1 MKIMTP
7 ITLHEDDYAKIVQ
20 LAGQYSTDWGT
31 SIEEFKV
38 VFHQSGNIELFRF
51 KNEGGD
57 KQVIQFTMSDEETFA
72 LFSAWETRRAEQ
84 ELKRHKEEERIA
96 GIVAQV
102 HATIADTSIILEEHP
117 ASETGTRYWEL
128 LCSEVEGFCYRVT
141 DADMLMVQACH
152 AKGVYSCHVSR
163 KGLIEEAYALAAD
176 CPAIQIIGS
185 KDPNYMGDW
194 HVLIIPEPEYN
205 CSAYTAEQLLAGV
218 KCARAKYE
226 KWQAEQLIK
235 QND

>member
-1 MKIMTP
+1 MTP
-7 ITLHEDDYAKIVQ
+7 ITLHEDDYSKVVQ

-51 KNEGGD
+51 KNGEDG
-57 KQVIQFTMSDEETFA
+57 KEVVQFTMSDEETFA

-96 GIVAQV
+96 GIVSQV
-102 HATIADTSIILEEHP
+102 HAMIADTSIILEVHP
-117 ASETGTRYWEL
+117 ATEAGTHYWEL
-128 LCSEVEGFCYRVT
+128 LCSEVEGFCYRAT
-141 DADMLMVQACH
+141 DADMLMEKVHH
-152 AKGVYSCHVSR
+152 AKEVYGRHVSR

-176 CPAIQIIGS
+176 CPAIQIAGS
-185 KDPNYMGDW
+185 NDPNFGDIW
-194 HVLIIPEPEYN
+194 HVSVPEFDYGGH
-205 CSAYTAEQLLAGV
+205 AYTAEQLLARV

-226 KWQAEQLIK
+226 EWQAEQLIK